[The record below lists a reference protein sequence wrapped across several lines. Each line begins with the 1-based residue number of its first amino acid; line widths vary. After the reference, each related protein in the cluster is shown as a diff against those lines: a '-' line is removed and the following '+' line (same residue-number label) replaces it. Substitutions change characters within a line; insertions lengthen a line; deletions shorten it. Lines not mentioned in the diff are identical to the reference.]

1 MVADSDKKSC
11 SNRWFLLLPAYTY
24 FSGSLCSFLY
34 FFLFSSYFYSKIINV
49 IILSLFFLSL
59 SLNRCTY
66 FVFPSWFF
74 LAVPLLTTRNKSGHD
89 VHSGWQW
96 DRIYLL
102 SPSTKWQMIH
112 FPLIACHMWID
123 SSSLQLYSLP
133 PKYFLHISI
142 YSYIQNLTCKPVFT
156 DLQSKGLFISLLMRM
171 CQQEQFGHAAA
182 SILLD
187 LLEMNYHGVCCDHLS
202 GRFHCYVQHHLLFH

>member
-1 MVADSDKKSC
+1 MVADSDKKSS
-11 SNRWFLLLPAYTY
+11 SNRWFLLLPAYIFLRLSLFLSLF
-24 FSGSLCSFLY
+24 FSLFLV
-34 FFLFSSYFYSKIINV
+34 FLQQNYQCDNS
-49 IILSLFFLSL
+49 LSLFFLSL
-59 SLNRCTY
+59 SLSTGAHISY
-66 FVFPSWFF
+66 FLHGFF
-74 LAVPLLTTRNKSGHD
+74 LAAPLLTTRNKSGHD

-142 YSYIQNLTCKPVFT
+142 YSYLRTCKARAF
-156 DLQSKGLFISLLMRM
+156 LSL
-171 CQQEQFGHAAA
+171 
-182 SILLD
+182 
-187 LLEMNYHGVCCDHLS
+187 Y
-202 GRFHCYVQHHLLFH
+202 

>member
-11 SNRWFLLLPAYTY
+11 SNRWFLLLPAYIFLRLSLFLSFF
-24 FSGSLCSFLY
+24 FSLFLV
-34 FFLFSSYFYSKIINV
+34 FLQQNYQCDNS
-49 IILSLFFLSL
+49 LSLFFLSL

-66 FVFPSWFF
+66 FVFPS
-74 LAVPLLTTRNKSGHD
+74 AAPLLTTRTKSGHD